1 MPSGHTHTHTQR
13 DSILKIDKKS
23 IHPATT
29 RRENRHRQKLAT
41 MCEIQQTNRKE
52 ETWIRKSL
60 RDEINRYTTQN
71 KHAQYVE
78 EIKEGI

>member
-1 MPSGHTHTHTQR
+1 MPSVHTHTHTQR

-29 RRENRHRQKLAT
+29 RRERHRQKLAT